1 MQEREKDIELP
12 SIKEKKDIEEETDA
26 KNAEVLESVT
36 RSPQDSSVGLIQECN
51 RNKIEQSSH
60 DCEVCGK
67 TLKSHHNMK
76 EDSLVEESDLQE
88 DSITQEDIELT
99 LVDIP
104 QDKELPQVLLKRPR
118 PEKRFSDT
126 PIWTLDI
133 STAYTLCRRSNQSIV
148 PRFNFLM

>member
-1 MQEREKDIELP
+1 
-12 SIKEKKDIEEETDA
+12 
-26 KNAEVLESVT
+26 
-36 RSPQDSSVGLIQECN
+36 
-51 RNKIEQSSH
+51 
-60 DCEVCGK
+60 
-67 TLKSHHNMK
+67 MK
-76 EDSLVEESDLQE
+76 GDSLMEESYLQK
-88 DSITQEDIELT
+88 DSITQKDIELT

-126 PIWTLDI
+126 LIWTLDI